1 MGVNALLDSAASIAV
16 SEGGSEDVH
25 VARSLPE
32 GPCLGPLVF
41 VILSSPRHGTTFPQ
55 WPGTNHLL

>member
-55 WPGTNHLL
+55 